1 MAPPL
6 PSCTIGRTGVS
17 VSVLGL
23 GTSMIGNLYRPLS
36 DGEARET
43 LDTALAIGMT
53 YVDTAPHYGRGL
65 SERRVGDAV
74 RGRDSVILSTKVG
87 RLMLPDASV
96 RDDRE
101 RDGFC
106 SPMPF
111 RPVYDYSRD
120 GILRSWEASLHR
132 LGLAKVDLL
141 FVHDIGRLSHGEDHD
156 RTWRELT
163 SGGGLRALEE
173 LRESGEIA
181 GFGIGVNEVPICL
194 DVMSETRLDAILLA
208 GRYTLLEQAP
218 LDDLLPI
225 CTKADTSVIVGGP
238 YNSGILAT
246 GVKQSTLTHYNYARA
261 PQDIIDRV
269 GEIEDIA
276 AQYNV
281 PIAALALQ
289 FPLAH
294 PQVASVIPGIGN
306 AKQVH
311 DTMALL
317 TIEIP
322 SLLWSELKNAGLVRV
337 DAPVPQ
343 LYANNVGGAS
353 TAQHWRK

>member
-1 MAPPL
+1 MTPPL
-6 PSCTIGRTGVS
+6 PSRAIGRTGLS

-23 GTSMIGNLYRPLS
+23 GTSMIGNLYRSLS

-43 LDTALAIGMT
+43 LDAALAMGMT
-53 YVDTAPHYGRGL
+53 YIDTAPHYGRGL

-74 RGRDSVILSTKVG
+74 RGRDDIILSTKVG
-87 RLMLPDASV
+87 RLMLPDPSI

-141 FVHDIGRLSHGEDHD
+141 FVHDIGRMSHGEDHD

-173 LRESGEIA
+173 LRDSGEIA
-181 GFGIGVNEVPICL
+181 GFGIGVNEVPVCL
-194 DVMSETRLDAILLA
+194 DVMAEARLDAILLA

-218 LDDLLPI
+218 LDDLLPA
-225 CTKADTSVIVGGP
+225 CEKADTAVIVGGP

-246 GVKQSTLTHYNYARA
+246 GVKRGAPTHYNYGNA
-261 PQDIIDRV
+261 PQHIVDRV
-269 GEIEDIA
+269 EAMENIA
-276 AQYNV
+276 DLYDV

-294 PQVASVIPGIGN
+294 PQIVSVIPGIGN
-306 AKQVH
+306 AVQAQE
-311 DTMALL
+311 TMRLFNMA
-317 TIEIP
+317 IP
-322 SLLWSELKNAGLVRV
+322 ASLWTDLRDVGLIRP
-337 DAPVPQ
+337 DAPTLTYAVPE
-343 LYANNVGGAS
+343 
-353 TAQHWRK
+353 